1 MKHRHTLALLAALAA
16 LGALGWAGLAPAEE
30 PPIVLAPPQTAPQ
43 TAPEAAPEIE
53 LPPPGPRDDME
64 AGRSLVERGAELF
77 LRGLMDEI
85 GPDLDEMQ
93 KGLGSAAEALG
104 PKLSQF
110 LALIDD
116 VRNYQ
121 APERLPNGDI
131 ILRRSPG
138 APPPPP
144 LLAPD
149 ARKAPKG
156 DGAGG
161 TGSIDL

>member
-1 MKHRHTLALLAALAA
+1 MKHRHTLAALATIAA
-16 LGALGWAGLAPAEE
+16 LGALGWASLAPAEE
-30 PPIVLAPPQTAPQ
+30 PPIVLAPPGS
-43 TAPEAAPEIE
+43 APEAAPEVE
-53 LPPPGPRDDME
+53 LPPPGPRDNME

-77 LRGLMDEI
+77 LRGLLDEV
-85 GPDLDEMQ
+85 GPELDEMQ

-104 PKLSQF
+104 PKLGQF

-131 ILRRSPG
+131 ILRRTPG

-144 LLAPD
+144 LLPRDDRRAP
-149 ARKAPKG
+149 PGG